1 MKTDSQLKKEV
12 LAELEWDPAL
22 NANHIGV
29 AVNEGVVLLTGH
41 LDTFAEKEA
50 AEKAVQR
57 VAGVKAIA
65 VELDVKLE
73 PRHHRSDAEIAAAIE
88 TAFRWHA
95 AVPDDRIRVKV
106 EKGWVTLTGEV
117 DWHYQRH
124 NAETVVRSITGV
136 VGLNNNLSVRERE
149 ASEFVANR
157 IHDAL
162 TRYAEEE
169 AKNIKVVVERGTA
182 TLRGT
187 VATVAEYSAVQA
199 AAWSAP
205 GISRVVNELQV
216 QP

>member
-1 MKTDSQLKKEV
+1 MKTDTQLKKEV

-22 NANHIGV
+22 NADHIGV

-41 LDTFAEKEA
+41 LDTLAEKQA
-50 AEKAVQR
+50 VEKAVQR

-73 PRHHRSDAEIAAAIE
+73 PHHHRSDAEIAAAIE

-95 AVPDDRIRVKV
+95 AIPEDRIRVKV

-124 NAETVVRSITGV
+124 NAEIVVRPITGV
-136 VGLNNNLSVRERE
+136 VGLNDNLSVRERE
-149 ASEFVANR
+149 ASEYVANR

-187 VATVAEYSAVQA
+187 VATVAEHSAVQA